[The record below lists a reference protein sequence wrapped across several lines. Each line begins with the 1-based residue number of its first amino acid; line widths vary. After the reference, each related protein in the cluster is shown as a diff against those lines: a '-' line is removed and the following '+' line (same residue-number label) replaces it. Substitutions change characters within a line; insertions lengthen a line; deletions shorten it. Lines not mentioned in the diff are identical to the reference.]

1 VHATVVQDVPQL
13 APVLMGFSQP
23 FVVEPSQLRKPVGQL
38 AQAPPV
44 HVCVFAPHAAAEPHA
59 PLEPQVST
67 ALPEH
72 RVDDGTHTPVQP
84 PDTHA
89 EATHAEPEPHA
100 PLAVQVWTLL
110 PEHCVAPGAH
120 TPVQLPLT
128 HAWFEHAAPFC
139 QFPPPS
145 QV

>member
-59 PLEPQVST
+59 PL
-67 ALPEH
+67 
-72 RVDDGTHTPVQP
+72 
-84 PDTHA
+84 
-89 EATHAEPEPHA
+89 
-100 PLAVQVWTLL
+100 AVQVWTLL